1 MPYGR
6 SPSVPPG
13 SFGHH
18 HLHIP
23 VLLEQLN
30 GYVIIPAPQHEIYR
44 SLSNAEVPDL
54 HFVQQGREYWAEEM
68 DLGISS
74 ARIEPKAPLARGYKM
89 TARGRGTASKEGKVG
104 GILCR
109 SDILQFL
116 QLRAELGA

>member
-18 HLHIP
+18 YLHIP
-23 VLLEQLN
+23 VLLEHLN
-30 GYVIIPAPQHEIYR
+30 GYFIIPAPQHEIYR
-44 SLSNAEVPDL
+44 SLSNAEVPDF
-54 HFVQQGREYWAEEM
+54 HFVQQGRDYWAEES
-68 DLGISS
+68 DLSISS
-74 ARIEPKAPLARGYKM
+74 AWIEPTPSLARGYKM
-89 TARGRGTASKEGKVG
+89 AGRGRVTASKEGKVG

-116 QLRAELGA
+116 QLRA